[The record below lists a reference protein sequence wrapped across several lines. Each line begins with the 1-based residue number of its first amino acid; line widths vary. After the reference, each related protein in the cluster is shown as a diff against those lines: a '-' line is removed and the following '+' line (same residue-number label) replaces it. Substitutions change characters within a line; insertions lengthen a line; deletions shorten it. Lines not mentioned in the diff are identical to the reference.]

1 MVQRQTSPE
10 LKRLIDEIYS
20 ELKQEA
26 GYIVSGDALRRA
38 LGFSTIGAMTKA
50 IARKK
55 LPLPLFEMPNR
66 RGKFIRARELA
77 YFIAC
82 QRAKV
87 GVQEKQ

>member
-1 MVQRQTSPE
+1 MAQRQLNPE

-20 ELKQEA
+20 ELIKEA
-26 GYIVSGDALRRA
+26 GNVVTGDALRRA

-55 LPLPLFEMPNR
+55 LPLPFFEMPNR

-82 QRAKV
+82 QRAKADLQ
-87 GVQEKQ
+87 GK